1 MHKHNIIH
9 RDLKSENILKHN
21 EKYKIADFGMAKIIS
36 SLNDISEG
44 TTLGNLM
51 TMAPEVMER
60 HKYGIKVILLI
71 DLGWYLVIGC
81 CFLWND
87 LRKGA
92 LYGPDNRLN
101 GIQHQKPIVK
111 VKWMFQI
118 SWEPI
123 TENVGSKSRLKDQ
136 LEWALQR
143 AHIIQILKINH
154 SGVVSGGCCTWEFEA
169 LPWKLLKDGEGKL
182 HDSGIGCTW

>member
-71 DLGWYLVIGC
+71 DLG
-81 CFLWND
+81 
-87 LRKGA
+87 
-92 LYGPDNRLN
+92 
-101 GIQHQKPIVK
+101 
-111 VKWMFQI
+111 
-118 SWEPI
+118 
-123 TENVGSKSRLKDQ
+123 
-136 LEWALQR
+136 
-143 AHIIQILKINH
+143 
-154 SGVVSGGCCTWEFEA
+154 
-169 LPWKLLKDGEGKL
+169 
-182 HDSGIGCTW
+182 